1 MTPFEKRCELLSAM
15 LTLAYNDERYA
26 DFIRNYDLYI
36 YGAVLYN
43 SQLAV
48 PNPKLEKMI
57 DYTFDKWL
65 EMVGVDD
72 TGYENIYHIDID
84 LSLPSVLG
92 GLEDE

>member
-1 MTPFEKRCELLSAM
+1 MTPFEKRCELLSY
-15 LTLAYNDERYA
+15 LVTLGLDDERYA
-26 DFIRNYDLYI
+26 TFIRQYDLYI

-48 PNPKLEKMI
+48 PNPKLETMI

-72 TGYENIYHIDID
+72 TGYDNIYDIDID
-84 LSLPSVLG
+84 LPLATLG
-92 GLEDE
+92 EPNE